1 MNFQALDQFLR
12 EMIDHGEIPALE
24 LAITKDGKTV
34 YHEAMGY
41 TDLAKTRPASK
52 EDIRWIFSCTKVM
65 TCIAAMRLVEEGK
78 LCISDPVSRYLPEFS
93 HVKVK
98 NEKTGEI
105 SDVKEVMTVAHLFGM
120 MGGLDYDLKAPAIV
134 DAVAAGGGTREIVAA
149 MAEKPLQ
156 FEPGTWFKYSLCHDV
171 LAAVVEVVAG
181 IPFGEYLKRIVFEP
195 LGLVD
200 IGFVPSEEQKARF
213 TQMYDYD
220 ATART
225 LRPIAGDNAYSLS
238 PRYESGGAGLFSTV
252 TAYSKFLT
260 TLANGKS
267 PEGYVLLKPESIRRI
282 STTDIL
288 TPLGRIGM
296 NASWSTRFFGYSWGL
311 CGRVHLD
318 PLRSRAASPRGEFG
332 WDGAACSFALIDP
345 QNCVSLMLGLDIR
358 HYIYG
363 YHVLH
368 PYLRDMLYACLKA
381 D

>member
-12 EMIDHGEIPALE
+12 NITAEDIPALE

-41 TDLAKTRPASK
+41 ADAAKTRPASK
-52 EDIRWIFSCTKVM
+52 QDIRWIFSCTKVM
-65 TCIAAMRLVEEGK
+65 TCIAAMRLVEEAK
-78 LCISDPVSRYLPEFS
+78 LSLSDPVSRYLPEFA
-93 HVKVK
+93 HLKVK
-98 NEKTGEI
+98 NSQTGEI
-105 SDVKEVMTVAHLFGM
+105 TDAREVMTVAHLFGM
-120 MGGLDYDLKAPAIV
+120 MGGLDYDLKAPAVVAAI
-134 DAVAAGGGTREIVAA
+134 AAGGGTREIVAA
-149 MAEKPLQ
+149 MAEKPLE

-181 IPFGEYLKRIVFEP
+181 MPFGEYLDRIVFSP
-195 LGLVD
+195 LELAD
-200 IGFVPSEEQKARF
+200 IGFRPSEAQSARF
-213 TQMYDYD
+213 TQMYEYD
-220 ATART
+220 AKART
-225 LRPIAGDNAYSLS
+225 LHEISGNNAYALS

-252 TAYSKFLT
+252 TAYSKFLA

-267 PEGYVLLKPESIRRI
+267 PEGYVLLKPETVKRI
-282 STTDIL
+282 SQTDIL
-288 TPLGRIGM
+288 TPGGRIGM
-296 NASWSTRFFGYSWGL
+296 NAAFSTRFFGYSWGL

-332 WDGAACSFALIDP
+332 WDGAACSFCLVDP
-345 QNCVSLMLGLDIR
+345 ESRVSMMLGLDIK

-368 PYLRDMLYACLKA
+368 PYLRDALYACLKA